1 MQYVPDVIN
10 AIAISILKMLN
21 KIHFCLIFLVKI
33 VTVKNNEID
42 NELFGTGI
50 GQEVQPVS
58 LISFRII
65 LPFFVLLILP
75 NLQQIEYSKH
85 LSSSMEDLLKL
96 YHHEQ
101 ILLNNSSFF
110 TNLTEAK
117 LFLKQTNHR

>member
-1 MQYVPDVIN
+1 
-10 AIAISILKMLN
+10 MLN

-33 VTVKNNEID
+33 VTVRNIEID

-65 LPFFVLLILP
+65 LPFFILLILP

-101 ILLNNSSFF
+101 VLLNNSSFF
-110 TNLTEAK
+110 TNLTVAK
-117 LFLKQTNHR
+117 LFLKQINHR

>member
-1 MQYVPDVIN
+1 MQYVPDIIN

-33 VTVKNNEID
+33 VTVRNIEID

-65 LPFFVLLILP
+65 LPFFILLILP

-101 ILLNNSSFF
+101 VLLNNSTFL
-110 TNLTEAK
+110 TKTEAK
-117 LFLKQTNHR
+117 LFLEQINHR